1 MDSSLTIILT
11 GALISVACALLGT
24 FLILRKMA
32 MMADAIS
39 HAILPGI
46 VAGYF
51 VAHGPNLLAGFAG
64 AALAAVITVALVEA
78 LQNTRRVGNESAMG
92 IVFPAMFALGT
103 LIVSRFFA
111 NVHIDTD
118 AVLFGNIEFAGL
130 DVLFVGDVNLGP
142 QSLWVMGFV
151 CALNLL
157 FVVLF
162 YKELKLSTFDPGLAA
177 ALGFS
182 PVLIHYAF
190 MTLMSLTSVA
200 AFTAVGAV
208 LVVALMIVPAATAYL
223 LTDRL
228 PWMIVIAAGIGVL
241 SAVAGFAAAIAL
253 DASVSGAMVTM
264 SGVVFTLTLLFSPSH
279 GMFSKIRRLD
289 RQRVQVAMESL
300 VVHLAN
306 PIHADTIDVE
316 SEVSHLND
324 EFGWRPAF
332 VNRVVDSAMRNGW
345 VQRVP
350 GNGHLRLTEM
360 GRSLARQL
368 QPAP

>member
-11 GALISVACALLGT
+11 GVLISVACALLGT

-64 AALAAVITVALVEA
+64 AALAAVITVGLVEA

-111 NVHIDTD
+111 NVHVDTD
-118 AVLFGNIEFAGL
+118 AVLFGNIEFASF
-130 DVLFVGDVNLGP
+130 DTLFIGELNLGP
-142 QSLWVMGFV
+142 QSLWLMGAV
-151 CALNLL
+151 CAVNLL

-162 YKELKLSTFDPGLAA
+162 YKELKLSTFDTGLSA

-182 PVLIHYAF
+182 PVLIHYVF
-190 MTLMSLTSVA
+190 MTLMSVTSVA

-208 LVVALMIVPAATAYL
+208 LVVALMIVPAAAAYL

-228 PWMIVIAAGIGVL
+228 PWMIAIAAGVGAL
-241 SAVAGFAAAIAL
+241 SAVAGYGAAVAL

-264 SGVVFTLTLLFSPSH
+264 SGVIFLLVMLFSPLH
-279 GMFSKIRRLD
+279 GMLSKIRRLD
-289 RQRVQVAMESL
+289 RQRVQLAKESL

-306 PIHADTIDVE
+306 PAHAATIDIE

-324 EFGWRPAF
+324 EFGWRPTF
-332 VNRVVDSAMRNGW
+332 VARVVDAAIRDGW
-345 VQRVP
+345 VNRVP

-360 GRSLARQL
+360 GRSLARRL
-368 QPAP
+368 QPTP